1 MVRDDGES
9 DEDYNHRLN
18 FCEGLVFITLGVSQ
32 LVTGILMRFSEKF
45 CTFKLAIVGTLIVEV
60 AGFTSFICYFT
71 KSFPLSF
78 VCAALWGCA

>member
-32 LVTGILMRFSEKF
+32 LVTGILMRFS
-45 CTFKLAIVGTLIVEV
+45 
-60 AGFTSFICYFT
+60 
-71 KSFPLSF
+71 
-78 VCAALWGCA
+78 